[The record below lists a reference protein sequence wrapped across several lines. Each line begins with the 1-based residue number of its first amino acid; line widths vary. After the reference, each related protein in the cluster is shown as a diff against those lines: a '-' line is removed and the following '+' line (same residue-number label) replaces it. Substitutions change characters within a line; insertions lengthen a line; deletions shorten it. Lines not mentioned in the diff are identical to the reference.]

1 MKLYEIRT
9 KLIERGDED
18 MINTSAI
25 AVKIGVFYTD
35 ENWGRQTME
44 DFAFL
49 VPNECI
55 QGRTRDS
62 ILFRDGS
69 SIRMVKATEFSV
81 RGHKFDKVFI
91 QQGIDEDFVNTYIR
105 PLLIN
110 RNYRVY
116 REYIDEE
123 TRQKCFT

>member
-1 MKLYEIRT
+1 
-9 KLIERGDED
+9 

-25 AVKIGVFYTD
+25 AVKVGVLYKD
-35 ENWGRQTME
+35 EDWGEQTMK
-44 DFAFL
+44 DFAYL
-49 VPNECI
+49 VPDECI

-81 RGHKFDKVFI
+81 RGHKFDKIFI
-91 QQGIDEDFVNTYIR
+91 QQGIDEEYVNAYVR

-110 RNYRVY
+110 RNNKIYK
-116 REYIDEE
+116 EFIDEE
-123 TRQKCFT
+123 TRQKCFL